1 MGQKMDPH
9 GLRVG
14 VIKDWD
20 SKWYAGKKEF
30 SDKLVEDYKIREYVK
45 KKLYVA
51 GISKVE
57 IERTASNVRV
67 NVLTAKPGL
76 ALGKNGEIVNK
87 VKEDLTKPSAYF
99 YLAHEIAHCL
109 TNANHG
115 DKKFEEAIQKYN
127 SKFSPKTASDPD
139 DSYNKKYLPTF
150 YKKDAWLDNAKSD
163 EQFQKDLITKPWK
176 KEKYFNY

>member
-1 MGQKMDPH
+1 MHINEIINDILNRYKSLGYKTFP
-9 GLRVG
+9 
-14 VIKDWD
+14 IK
-20 SKWYAGKKEF
+20 
-30 SDKLVEDYKIREYVK
+30 
-45 KKLYVA
+45 
-51 GISKVE
+51 SKV
-57 IERTASNVRV
+57 IETYNYSELVPFASEKDGTVIYID
-67 NVLTAKPGL
+67 TS
-76 ALGKNGEIVNK
+76 

-150 YKKDAWLDNAKSD
+150 YKKDSWLDNAKSD